1 MRLSIREREVEGVSI
16 LDLDG
21 RLTAGESIAS
31 LREHIMG
38 GIAGGKS
45 QFILNMAHVDYVD
58 SSGLGMMVVCYT
70 TLKKAGGVLKLLC
83 LTSRNLELLV
93 LTKLT
98 TIFEVFTDE
107 QNAVNSFFPARKI
120 KKFDVLQFVEE
131 MRAKEDRAD

>member
-1 MRLSIREREVEGVSI
+1 MSLSIREREKEGVTI

-31 LREHIMG
+31 LREQIIG
-38 GIAGGKS
+38 GIDRGS
-45 QFILNMAHVDYVD
+45 SRFVLNMAGVDYVD

-70 TLKKAGGVLKLLC
+70 TLKRAGGVLRLLN

-93 LTKLT
+93 VTKLT

-107 QNAVNSFFPARKI
+107 QDAVNSFFPTRTI
-120 KKFDVLQFVEE
+120 KKFDVLRFVEE
-131 MRAKEDRAD
+131 MRQKEASEG